1 MELNPHIYDE
11 GKLNAVR
18 NSDGIWINSSLFQEE
33 GKKFTKKGYYTD
45 APWESPEWY
54 EYWAEQRKRCTYGY
68 SIGGARIT
76 GEHYFYLNYSPIM
89 KVDDTS
95 GNKAKKIR
103 GFPDFWDG
111 DYNYFWIRQI
121 AREGVLDGVGIQEEE
136 KKRILTLSDI
146 EQVSELEKLYESLKL
161 ETKIPSHAI
170 VKNDD
175 KPDIIKHYLKG
186 GWNIIVGKSRRK
198 GYSLKSASIATNN
211 LFTRPDSYS
220 IMAAYEK
227 KFLYPK
233 GLFTMAKDNVNFINK
248 HTAWGCPSDFV
259 NKQDHIRLSYSET
272 NENGIALELGPM
284 SELQALTFKDNEDAA
299 RGKDAYDVWFEESG
313 AFGTPGL
320 LKGSYK
326 ATEDCV
332 MAGAIKTGM
341 ITLFGTSGDMEGGT
355 ADYADMH
362 SRPEAFG
369 LLPFYNIWDEGLSD
383 TTCGF
388 FHPIHWNMEG
398 YYDEQ
403 GNSNQAGAI
412 AEEDRIRENLIKNGA
427 TSTEINGRMQEKP
440 KGPAEA
446 FASVSV
452 NNYPVVELKA
462 QLTMVKA
469 RDLNRVKGT
478 PVEMYY
484 KEGELICKPI
494 LNGKGNPIMSYTT
507 LPADKRGCIVM
518 YEQPNGIPPKG
529 LYKIGYDPV
538 RQDQGSS
545 LAAIIVYKGVQRGS
559 HRKNI
564 IAAEYIGR
572 TENPED
578 MDRIAEILAD
588 FYNTTIMHENEVTS
602 VKNFFRRIKRLSL
615 LAAQPDKVIS
625 ANIKN
630 SKVKRVY
637 GCHMTDKLK
646 DAGERYIKEWLLEVV
661 DHDEDGTKIRN
672 LDNIFSI
679 RLLEEL
685 INYNRKGNFDLHS
698 SLIMCMI
705 QVQEQEL
712 DKVYEEKPA
721 KKNVNKLLK
730 LLEN

>member
-11 GKLNAVR
+11 GKVDAIR
-18 NSDGIWINSSLFQEE
+18 NSDGIWINTSVFREE
-33 GKKFTKKGYYTD
+33 GRKFTKRGYYTD
-45 APWESPEWY
+45 APWESPEWF
-54 EYWAEQRKRCTYGY
+54 EYWTEQRDRCTNGY
-68 SIGGARIT
+68 SVGGAKIT
-76 GEHYFYLNYSPIM
+76 GEHYFYLNFSPIM

-95 GNKAKKIR
+95 GSKAKKVK

-111 DYNYFWIRQI
+111 DYNYFWIREI
-121 AREGVLDGVGIQEEE
+121 AREGVFDAVAEGDEAKEAFIKLDSVQQALEL
-136 KKRILTLSDI
+136 KRLF
-146 EQVSELEKLYESLKL
+146 ESLHL
-161 ETKIPSHAI
+161 E
-170 VKNDD
+170 VKVKVD
-175 KPDIIKHYLKG
+175 HMRG

-233 GLFTMAKDNVNFINK
+233 GLFTMAKENINFINK
-248 HTAWGCPSDFV
+248 NTAWGCPSDFV

-272 NENGIALELGPM
+272 NENGIPLELGPM
-284 SELQALTFKDNEDAA
+284 SELQALTFKDNSDAA
-299 RGKDAYDVWFEESG
+299 RGKDAYDIWFEESG

-320 LKGSYK
+320 LKDSYS
-326 ATEDCV
+326 ATQDCV

-369 LLPFYNIWDEGLSD
+369 LMPFVNIWDKGFED

-403 GNSNQAGAI
+403 GNSDQAGAI
-412 AEEDRIRENLIKNGA
+412 AEEDKIREDLIKNGA
-427 TSTEINGRMQEKP
+427 TSTEINKRMQEKP

-446 FASVSV
+446 FASISV

-462 QLTMVKA
+462 QKRMVEA

-494 LNGKGNPIMSYTT
+494 LDGSANPIMSYTN
-507 LPADKRGCIVM
+507 LPTDKRGCVVM
-518 YEQPNGIPPKG
+518 YEQPNGTPPKG

-545 LAAIIVYKGVQRGS
+545 LAALIVYKGVQRGS

-564 IAAEYIGR
+564 IAAEFIGR

-578 MDRIAEILAD
+578 MDRIAEMLAD

-630 SKVKRVY
+630 SKVKRIY

-672 LDNIFSI
+672 LDNIFSL

-685 INYNRKGNFDLHS
+685 IAYNRKGNFDLHS
-698 SLIMCMI
+698 ALIMCMI
-705 QVQEQEL
+705 QIQEEEL
-712 DKVYEEKPA
+712 DKVYDTKPK

-730 LLEN
+730 LLNN